1 MHLLGSLSNE
11 FLASLVTDSGDEGL
25 EVLGISSGSTV
36 LEELGDIIGGYYKM
50 SRLGLDNNKSSG
62 LSLSLQI
69 SPLRMQE
76 S

>member
-1 MHLLGSLSNE
+1 
-11 FLASLVTDSGDEGL
+11 
-25 EVLGISSGSTV
+25 
-36 LEELGDIIGGYYKM
+36 M